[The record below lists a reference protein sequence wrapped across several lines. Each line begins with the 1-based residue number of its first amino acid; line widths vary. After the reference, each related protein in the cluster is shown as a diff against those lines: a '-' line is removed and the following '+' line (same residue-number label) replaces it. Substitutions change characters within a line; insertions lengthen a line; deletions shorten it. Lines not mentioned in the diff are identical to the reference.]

1 MLNVWA
7 KLPSYYASKSFVGL
21 IPFKDHINIE
31 AQVVISSKE
40 ELAGYKIKRNVADL
54 FEMEKLSIW
63 SK

>member
-1 MLNVWA
+1 MWA
-7 KLPSYYASKSFVGL
+7 KLPSYYAGKSLVGV
-21 IPFKDHINIE
+21 IPFKDLNIE
-31 AQVVISSKE
+31 AQAVISSKE